1 MLERRSTISPQQAH
15 PCGKCSFYGDSI
27 WQPVE
32 GSELCSLTRGFSR
45 KELAPGHVL
54 FKQGDEN
61 RGVFC
66 VSAGLIA
73 LRSHHIDGTSTLM
86 RLAYPGEII
95 GFRSFLGQHPH
106 QTEARALLASRICT
120 VTQTTA
126 ARVVRHNPETL
137 GRLAGRC
144 IAEIDRNHERIIAT
158 ATRSNKARLADL
170 LQRLMVAHG
179 TIKDDMLHMRLPLS
193 RMDLADLIGV
203 KPETMSRLVKRLEQD
218 GLFSFSGREVSLP
231 RDAISS
237 D

>member
-1 MLERRSTISPQQAH
+1 MLERRNAIPSQQAH
-15 PCGKCSFYGDSI
+15 PCGKCSFYGQSI
-27 WQPVE
+27 WQPVAE
-32 GSELCSLTRGFSR
+32 GELGSLARGFSR
-45 KELAPGHVL
+45 KELEPGHVL

-66 VSAGLIA
+66 VSSGLIA

-95 GFRSFLGQHPH
+95 GYRSFLGQHPH

-120 VTQTTA
+120 VTQNTA
-126 ARVVRHNPETL
+126 ARVVRHNPESL
-137 GRLAGRC
+137 RRLAGRC
-144 IAEIDRNHERIIAT
+144 VAEIDRNHERIIAT

-170 LQRLMVAHG
+170 LQRLMRAHG
-179 TIKDDMLHMRLPLS
+179 KAEGEMLHMRLPLS

-218 GLFSFSGREVSLP
+218 GVFAFSGREVRMP
-231 RDAISS
+231 RNTDVA